1 MAGIAAAQP
10 AAPRRFTLRP
20 RVIRTLLWLR
30 WQLLVRGYA
39 RSTSRIVGAV
49 LLFIFLVPLAGF
61 LAFGLVAGFQ
71 SLLPDQLDLAQNL
84 LFYVL
89 LVMYVIY
96 AVLPLLQ
103 YSINEGLDITKLTIY
118 PLSQPELMASLLFS
132 TLLDI
137 PTLAVIL
144 VFVGIGLGWA
154 HDLPSALGISAAL
167 VLAYIHLVG
176 ISQLLL
182 SALMGVLRTR
192 RYRDLALVL
201 ITLLG
206 LSCSLGFQAISR
218 LVPAQSSANGVLALL
233 HYNIGAWLQFLPPG
247 MVGRA
252 VVAFA
257 TNQYA
262 AGGLWLAELAGS
274 AFLLLW
280 AWSAILTRSLASP
293 EEGGSVPRRRRA
305 RARAVAV
312 TRHAPSATSPA
323 ASAAPLIPAPVLA
336 LAAKDLRYYWRDP
349 QYKRAFLG
357 SLYLVGILILNF
369 FTLGRHSEGSGIS
382 QFLVTAALF
391 LVLNL
396 TSFGFGYEG
405 PALTTLALFPVRAA
419 YLLIGRN
426 LATFAVGLA
435 ELALLLTLQGFLT
448 QNWYQ
453 TAVLA
458 LTGTGALIAAMG
470 PGNVIAVLFPM
481 RVARQ
486 RVGGAQNDSGSGCAS
501 SLLIGSAYSVAL
513 LLTVPVAALI
523 VVPQFVG
530 RPDLTLALAP
540 LALVYGIGI
549 YAGGTALAAA
559 QYYPRLTKIIEVVT
573 RE

>member
-1 MAGIAAAQP
+1 MAGIAAGQ
-10 AAPRRFTLRP
+10 AAPRAFTLRP
-20 RVIRTLLWLR
+20 RVVRTLLWLR
-30 WQLLVRGYA
+30 WQLLLRGYA
-39 RSTSRIVGAV
+39 RSTSRIIGAV
-49 LLFIFLVPLAGF
+49 LLFVFLVPLAGF

-71 SLLPDQLDLAQNL
+71 SLLPGQLDLAQNL
-84 LFYVL
+84 LFYLL
-89 LVMYVIY
+89 LVLYIIY

-118 PLSQPELMASLLFS
+118 PLSQPELMASLLIS

-206 LSCSLGFQAISR
+206 LSCSLGSQAFSR
-218 LVPAQSSANGVLALL
+218 LIPAQSSANGIIALL

-257 TNQYA
+257 TNQA
-262 AGGLWLAELAGS
+262 ATGGLWLAALAGS
-274 AFLLLW
+274 AFLVLW

-293 EEGGSVPRRRRA
+293 EEGGSVPRRA
-305 RARAVAV
+305 RAARAGNAAVAL
-312 TRHAPSATSPA
+312 
-323 ASAAPLIPAPVLA
+323 AAPVTNVAPARATLIPAPVLA

-357 SLYLVGILILNF
+357 SLYLVGILLLNF
-369 FTLGRHSEGSGIS
+369 ITQARNGVGSGIS
-382 QFLVTAALF
+382 QFIVTAALF

-396 TSFGFGYEG
+396 TAFGFGYEG
-405 PALTTLALFPVRAA
+405 PALTTLALFPVRGA
-419 YLLIGRN
+419 YLFLGRN
-426 LATFAVGLA
+426 LAAFVVGMV
-435 ELALLLTLQGFLT
+435 ELALLLTLEGFLT
-448 QNWYQ
+448 HNWYQ

-458 LTGTGALIAAMG
+458 ITGTGALIAAMG
-470 PGNVIAVLFPM
+470 PGNAIAVLFPM

-486 RVGGAQNDSGSGCAS
+486 RVGGAQSDAGTGFASG
-501 SLLIGSAYSVAL
+501 LLVLLAYGVAII
-513 LLTVPVAALI
+513 LTAPVAALI
-523 VVPQFVG
+523 LVPQLVG

-549 YAGGTALAAA
+549 YAGGTALAAG
-559 QYYPRLTKIIEVVT
+559 QYYPRLTKIIETVT

>member
-1 MAGIAAAQP
+1 MAGIAATQ
-10 AAPRRFTLRP
+10 AAPRAFTLRP
-20 RVIRTLLWLR
+20 RVVRTLLWLR
-30 WQLLVRGYA
+30 WQLLLRGYA
-39 RSTSRIVGAV
+39 RSTSRIIGAV
-49 LLFIFLVPLAGF
+49 LLFVFLVPLAGF

-71 SLLPDQLDLAQNL
+71 SLLPGQLDLAQNL
-84 LFYVL
+84 LFYLL
-89 LVMYVIY
+89 LVLYIIY

-118 PLSQPELMASLLFS
+118 PLSQPELMASLLIS

-206 LSCSLGFQAISR
+206 LSCSLGSQAFSR
-218 LVPAQSSANGVLALL
+218 LIPAQSSANGIIALL

-257 TNQYA
+257 TNQA
-262 AGGLWLAELAGS
+262 ATGGLWLAALAGS
-274 AFLLLW
+274 AFLVLW

-293 EEGGSVPRRRRA
+293 EEGGSVPRRA
-305 RARAVAV
+305 RAARAGNAAVAL
-312 TRHAPSATSPA
+312 
-323 ASAAPLIPAPVLA
+323 AAPVTNVAPARATLIPAPVLA

-357 SLYLVGILILNF
+357 SLYLVGILLVNF
-369 FTLGRHSEGSGIS
+369 ITQARNGVGSGIS
-382 QFLVTAALF
+382 QFIVTAALF

-396 TSFGFGYEG
+396 TAFGFGYEG
-405 PALTTLALFPVRAA
+405 PALTTLALFPVRGA
-419 YLLIGRN
+419 YLFLGRN
-426 LATFAVGLA
+426 LAAFVVGMV
-435 ELALLLTLQGFLT
+435 ELALLLTLEGFLT
-448 QNWYQ
+448 HNWYQ

-458 LTGTGALIAAMG
+458 ITGTGALIAAMG
-470 PGNVIAVLFPM
+470 PGNAIAVLFPM

-486 RVGGAQNDSGSGCAS
+486 RVGGAQSDAGTGFASG
-501 SLLIGSAYSVAL
+501 LLVLLAYGVAII
-513 LLTVPVAALI
+513 LTAPVAALI
-523 VVPQFVG
+523 LVPQLVG
-530 RPDLTLALAP
+530 RPDLTLVLAP

-549 YAGGTALAAA
+549 YAGGTALAAG
-559 QYYPRLTKIIEVVT
+559 QYYPRLTKIIETVT